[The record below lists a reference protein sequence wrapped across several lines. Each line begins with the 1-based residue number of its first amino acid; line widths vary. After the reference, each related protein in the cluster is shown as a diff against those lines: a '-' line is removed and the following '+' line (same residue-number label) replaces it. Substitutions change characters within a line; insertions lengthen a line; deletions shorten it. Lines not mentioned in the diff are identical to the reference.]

1 MSQTHVNRILVLD
14 LRADRIGYAV
24 FEASNRL
31 LDYGA
36 SRFDSPG
43 TAKARVSFLLRIFH
57 PSVAVLRRV
66 RSRSTRQNARWTCG
80 LRIIR
85 AELKR
90 FAVPVKS
97 VTERSLKQFF
107 KEFGCR
113 NKFEVAALLAQR
125 YPELTWKLPRK
136 RKAYEPEPWTM
147 TYFDAISLGVVYIA
161 STGKWRQPLG
171 DLGTL
176 SPAPHELA

>member
-1 MSQTHVNRILVLD
+1 MSQAHVSRILVLD

-24 FEASNRL
+24 FEAPNRL

-43 TAKARVSFLLRIFH
+43 VAKARVGTLLRTFH

-66 RSRSTRQNARWTCG
+66 RSRSTRQNTRWTCG

-85 AELKR
+85 AELRR
-90 FAVPVKS
+90 FSVPVKS

-107 KEFGCR
+107 KDFGCR
-113 NKFEVAALLAQR
+113 NKFEVAALLARQ
-125 YPELTWKLPRK
+125 YPELAWKLPRK
-136 RKAYEPEPWTM
+136 RKSYEPEPWTM
-147 TYFDAISLGVVYIA
+147 TYFDAISLGIIYMVTA
-161 STGKWRQPLG
+161 PGWRQPLG
-171 DLGTL
+171 DFGAL
-176 SPAPHELA
+176 SPAPQELA

>member
-1 MSQTHVNRILVLD
+1 MSQAPRSRILVLD

-24 FEASNRL
+24 FEAPNHL

-36 SRFDSPG
+36 SQFDSPEA
-43 TAKARVSFLLRIFH
+43 AKARAGTLLQTFH

-66 RSRSTRQNARWTCG
+66 RSRSTRKRSHWMYAHRLIRTEAR
-80 LRIIR
+80 
-85 AELKR
+85 R
-90 FAVPVKS
+90 FRVPVKS

-113 NKFEVAALLAQR
+113 NKFEVAALLAKR

-147 TYFDAISLGVVYIA
+147 TYFDAISLGIIYIA
-161 STGKWRQPLG
+161 LTGKLRQPPG
-171 DLGTL
+171 ELGTL
-176 SPAPHELA
+176 SPASHELA

>member
-24 FEASNRL
+24 IEASNRL

-36 SRFDSPG
+36 TQFDSPG
-43 TAKARVSFLLRIFH
+43 AAKARVSFLLRIFH
-57 PSVAVLRRV
+57 PSVAVLRQV
-66 RSRSTRQNARWTCG
+66 RLRSTRKNTRWTCG

-85 AELKR
+85 AELRK
-90 FAVPVKS
+90 FSMPVKS

-107 KEFGCR
+107 RDVGCR

-147 TYFDAISLGVVYIA
+147 TYFDAISLGIVYMA
-161 STGKWRQPLG
+161 STGKWRELLG